1 MQWLIEILLTRKE
14 IYIALM
20 LGVIV
25 LIYIIIFIAVKL
37 SIREKSSKSGSSRS
51 KGRKSHVI
59 HPKEESS

>member
-1 MQWLIEILLTRKE
+1 MQWLFEILLTRKE
-14 IYIALM
+14 IYVAFM
-20 LGVIV
+20 LGIIV

-51 KGRKSHVI
+51 KGHKSQAI